1 MNEAALPR
9 REHAIASFHELPP
22 KQLVWTMVGVLSA
35 SFMAALDQT
44 IVGTAMP
51 RVIAELHGFEH
62 YSGVVTAYMIAS
74 TAVVPIAGKLSDLY
88 GRKRFLIA
96 GVVLFGVASVLC
108 GNAESM
114 LQLIAWRGL
123 QGVGA
128 GLVTAMAFT
137 TIADLFPPA
146 KRGRV
151 SGMMGAVFGVASVVG
166 PAVGGFLTDGPGWR
180 WVFYVNIPFG
190 LLSATII
197 WFSFPHVVT
206 SHHKRPSIDYAGALT
221 LLAAVIPLL
230 LALSWGG
237 RDYAWDSPV
246 TLSLIGG
253 GLSAIG
259 IFLFVERR
267 AREPI
272 LPLQLFQN
280 DVVATSSTAVTLVA
294 AGMFGTTLF
303 IPLFIQ
309 TVIGSSATKSGAVMT
324 PLMLAMI
331 CSSMTSGQLMTR
343 LGRYRAIAIFG
354 VSTTALGLFLLSLM
368 DVDTTYGTVVRNMVI
383 MGLGLGATMPV
394 FSLSV
399 QNAVDPKF
407 VGTATSTIQFFRSMG
422 GSLGAAVF
430 GSVLVNRYSPAF
442 HAALPPEAAR
452 LPAPLMNPLENPQAL
467 MNPELAAQLKAGF
480 AALGPDG
487 ARLLE
492 SVEGATRVALAH
504 SIHVVYL
511 CAAIVLAIASVITF
525 RLRDIPLRKTNR
537 SAPSEP
543 AARDPGLIEP

>member
-1 MNEAALPR
+1 MTESVQPELASFQELPR
-9 REHAIASFHELPP
+9 

-88 GRKRFLIA
+88 GRKPFLIA

-108 GNAESM
+108 GAAQSMAE
-114 LQLIAWRGL
+114 LIAWRGL

-128 GLVTAMAFT
+128 GLVSAMAFT

-151 SGMMGAVFGVASVVG
+151 SGMMGGVFGVASVVG

-190 LLSATII
+190 LLSLAII
-197 WFSFPHVVT
+197 WFSFPHIR
-206 SHHKRPSIDYAGALT
+206 SARDRRPAIDYAGALT
-221 LLAAVIPLL
+221 LLLAVIPLL

-246 TLSLIGG
+246 TLSLIVG
-253 GLSAIG
+253 GLSMLG
-259 IFLFVERR
+259 VFLSVERR
-267 AREPI
+267 AAEPI
-272 LPLQLFQN
+272 LPLQLFKN
-280 DVVATSSTAVTLVA
+280 DIVATSSTAATLVS

-309 TVIGSSATKSGAVMT
+309 TVIGSSATKSGAVMA

-331 CSSMTSGQLMTR
+331 GASMTSGQLITR
-343 LGRYRAIAIFG
+343 LGKYRAIAIFG
-354 VSTTALGLFLLSLM
+354 VSMTAFGLFLLSLM
-368 DVDTTYGTVVRNMVI
+368 GVDTTYSAVVRNMVI
-383 MGLGLGATMPV
+383 VGVGLGATMPV
-394 FSLSV
+394 FALSV

-407 VGTATSTIQFFRSMG
+407 VGTATATIQFFRSMG

-442 HAALPPEAAR
+442 HAALPAEAAR
-452 LPAPLMNPLENPQAL
+452 VPAPILHALENPQAL
-467 MNPELAAQLKAGF
+467 MNPELATDLKAQF

-487 ARLLE
+487 ARLLHAVE
-492 SVEGATRVALAH
+492 SATRVALAH

-511 CAAIVLAIASVITF
+511 FAALLLVVAAVITF

-537 SAPSEP
+537 VTPSEP
-543 AARDPGLIEP
+543 VPQPGAA